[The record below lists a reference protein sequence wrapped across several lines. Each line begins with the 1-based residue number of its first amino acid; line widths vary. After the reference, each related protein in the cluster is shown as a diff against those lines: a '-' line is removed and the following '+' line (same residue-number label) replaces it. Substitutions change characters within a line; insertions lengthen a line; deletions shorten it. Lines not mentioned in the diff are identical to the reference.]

1 MAVATS
7 LHGRHGKRRPSRCS
21 YFDTD
26 NGGSDQTY
34 SCPLVYSWDGQRWR
48 LDSGTFGGAIMPA
61 LARTEVDNLLHAVP
75 VGDSLRLRITNELNE
90 TDHLDR
96 GRSGRRPPGR
106 RRGCA

>member
-1 MAVATS
+1 
-7 LHGRHGKRRPSRCS
+7 
-21 YFDTD
+21 
-26 NGGSDQTY
+26 
-34 SCPLVYSWDGQRWR
+34 
-48 LDSGTFGGAIMPA
+48 MPA